1 MKTRFFNGEELTE
14 ESILRARKSFSDNC
28 LTCIKD
34 VKSGKS
40 KIYCDKENYYKREER
55 NSKDYLDGVND
66 HTFTFLQRAY
76 YIQTGKSVALFQDK
90 K

>member
-34 VKSGKS
+34 VKIG
-40 KIYCDKENYYKREER
+40 IYRDRKE
-55 NSKDYLDGVND
+55 
-66 HTFTFLQRAY
+66 
-76 YIQTGKSVALFQDK
+76 
-90 K
+90 